1 MKYSIVI
8 PNSVK
13 DELLE
18 GLGSVTSIGNQ
29 SFDSPFS
36 GLFEKTTSTYGSGSG
51 SSCGKILKIAFILI
65 LLYFIG
71 KILMGRSCNEFFDNK
86 RKNKKYI

>member
-1 MKYSIVI
+1 MNYSIVI
-8 PNSVK
+8 PNSIK

-18 GLGSVTSIGNQ
+18 GLASATSIDNQ

-36 GLFEKTTSTYGSGSG
+36 GLFEKSTTTYASGNGSR
-51 SSCGKILKIAFILI
+51 CGKMLKIAFILI

-71 KILMGRSCNEFFDNK
+71 KILMSKKCYEYFDNK